1 MVKEIFVISENV
13 HTDVLI
19 LVELIPSKKL
29 PISFNRCD
37 VICRRIDSKTYSGVI
52 IKSAKED

>member
-13 HTDVLI
+13 LTDVLI
-19 LVELIPSKKL
+19 PVKLIPSKEL
-29 PISFNRCD
+29 PISFNRSD
-37 VICRRIDSKTYSGVI
+37 VICRRICNKTYSGVI